1 MNELRQESDSPREAY
16 EGFAAFYDDRAHAH
30 GYEYER
36 WSNRLLEKA
45 EAAGLAGTR
54 LLDIGC
60 GTGLSFI
67 GLLERGFQVTGCDI
81 SPAMIEQ
88 ARSKVGDRAEL
99 QVADMRELPE
109 IGEFDLVWAINDPFN
124 YLLDVEEL
132 EAALAGMRRNAGP
145 GGIVLFDLF
154 TLRTARFLFAE
165 RTISEEGGKRYLGQG
180 ELSPEEVVPG
190 AIGTVRF
197 EIEGEPESANV
208 HRMRHFSED
217 EALAAIEAAG
227 LRCEGVFG
235 ELDGDLHPDL
245 DEEEHLM
252 AVYVCRPRGSAG

>member
-1 MNELRQESDSPREAY
+1 MSELWQETDSPREV
-16 EGFAAFYDDRAHAH
+16 YDDLAASYDDHTRAY

-36 WSNRLLEKA
+36 WSSRLLEKA
-45 EAAGLAGTR
+45 DEAGLAGER

-88 ARSKVGDRAEL
+88 ARAKVGDRAEL
-99 QVADMRELPE
+99 LVADMRELPE

-132 EAALAGMRRNAGP
+132 ESALAGMRGNAAP

-154 TLRTARFLFAE
+154 TLKTSRALFTE
-165 RTISEEGGKRYLGQG
+165 ETVREEGGRRHVGQG
-180 ELSPEEVVPG
+180 ELSAEEVVPG

-197 EIEGEPESANV
+197 EIEGEPESTHV

-217 EALAAIEAAG
+217 EVLGAIEAAG

-235 ELDGDLHPDL
+235 ELGSDLHPDL
-245 DEEEHLM
+245 DEETHLM
-252 AVYVCRPRGSAG
+252 AVYLCRPRGPR